1 MCATIERKKLLE
13 HALTILGPLLF
24 KIFLSELLVMKETSF
39 AYYVDD
45 NMPYVTSENL
55 DKIIESL
62 EEVSIK
68 LFQWF
73 PDNQMK
79 ANHDRSHIVV
89 NGKNDVTY

>member
-1 MCATIERKKLLE
+1 
-13 HALTILGPLLF
+13 
-24 KIFLSELLVMKETSF
+24 MKETSF

-68 LFQWF
+68 LFQCS
-73 PDNQMK
+73 QIIK
-79 ANHDRSHIVV
+79 
-89 NGKNDVTY
+89 